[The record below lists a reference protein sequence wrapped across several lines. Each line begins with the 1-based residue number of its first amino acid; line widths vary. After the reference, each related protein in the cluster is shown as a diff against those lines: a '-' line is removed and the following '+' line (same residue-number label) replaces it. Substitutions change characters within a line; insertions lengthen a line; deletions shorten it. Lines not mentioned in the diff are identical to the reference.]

1 MRRYLSVFLLILLAL
16 GACSRNKPDLSTDDK
31 LALAD
36 QYYARGK
43 YSKAATIYDDIS
55 FERKSA
61 ATAYATLRLAD
72 SYYAMNKFTDARL
85 KYQQFIDGFPDHTNV
100 ADAYYRVGVC
110 FYEDSLK
117 PAYDQEGTLSAM
129 DAFRNFMER
138 FPNDSRYEDALNYLR
153 RAQYKLIEKKY
164 QNGYIYYKMKDY
176 SAALMYFE
184 EVIELGNTDS
194 LDRKSLYYSALLRL
208 HQGNN
213 DAALA
218 SYNKLKTKYPGSAEA
233 RKLDRKFN

>member
-1 MRRYLSVFLLILLAL
+1 MRRYLSILLLIILAL
-16 GACSRNKPDLSTDDK
+16 GACSRNISNLSTEER

-36 QYYARGK
+36 EYYASGK
-43 YSKAATIYDDIS
+43 YSKAATLYDDIS

-72 SYYAMNKFTDARL
+72 CYFAMNKFTDARL
-85 KYQQFIDGFPDHTNV
+85 KYQQFIDGFPDHINA
-100 ADAYYRVGVC
+100 ADAYYRVAVC
-110 FYEDSLK
+110 FFEESLK
-117 PAYDQEGTLSAM
+117 PAYDQELTLLSI
-129 DAFRNFMER
+129 DAFHNFLER
-138 FPNDSRYEDALNYLR
+138 FPSDSRYEDALSYIR

-184 EVIELGNTDS
+184 EVTELGNTDS
-194 LDRKSLYYSALLRL
+194 LDRKSLYYSALLHK

-213 DAALA
+213 EAANEYF
-218 SYNKLKTKYPGSAEA
+218 SKLKAKYPGSKET
-233 RKLDRKFN
+233 RKLERKF